1 MRPAPIFDT
10 NIFGHVQDGSIP
22 QSDWHYLFRH
32 RPGRGWPLSAVTA
45 LELLGGVDDVP
56 SEKFLQLKEQVELA
70 YKLSN
75 GRILEEPRFLLCKVT
90 SLERKSCVR
99 LSGVEADS
107 PAARQRTRKWASSG
121 FTRRTAE
128 SETQTLTYFP
138 WGGCAA

>member
-1 MRPAPIFDT
+1 LRPAPIFDT

-22 QSDWHYLFRH
+22 QSDWHYLFRR

-75 GRILEEPRFLLCKVT
+75 GRILEEPRFLLCKEVLRIPFPPDLIPPST
-90 SLERKSCVR
+90 PQLARYMDVLQSC
-99 LSGVEADS
+99 
-107 PAARQRTRKWASSG
+107 
-121 FTRRTAE
+121 
-128 SETQTLTYFP
+128 
-138 WGGCAA
+138 